1 EEIPGI
7 VHADICKFR
16 YICGSIRIPAHLEDS
31 INQRYQLGFLLS
43 ALGCNLSVFT
53 PMTVEIMIKRHK
65 MEKDLRIRTEVGY
78 SKNTET
84 AKRSPDLA
92 AMMNHKFGMIH
103 GLSSLTNIGS
113 LAMHSWYLS
122 SKLDL

>member
-1 EEIPGI
+1 
-7 VHADICKFR
+7 
-16 YICGSIRIPAHLEDS
+16 
-31 INQRYQLGFLLS
+31 
-43 ALGCNLSVFT
+43 
-53 PMTVEIMIKRHK
+53 MTVEIMIKRHK